1 MIFIN
6 LGKFRKRPTKDLTAE
21 TEKITKIAT
30 EKEGVKIIEFYW
42 TLGRYDTVVIMEAPD
57 EKVAMKVNL
66 MYGDFISIQT
76 MVAVPR
82 EEAVKLVIASH

>member
-6 LGKFRKRPTKDLTAE
+6 LGKFRRKPTKDMADE
-21 TEKITKIAT
+21 VEKITKIVT
-30 EKEGVKIIEFYW
+30 EKEGVNITGFYW

-66 MYGDFISIQT
+66 MYSDFVSTQT

-82 EEAVKLVIASH
+82 EEAIKLVTASH